1 MGEEGMITIVSS
13 TEGFFT
19 KGLQTKLKEIGI
31 SSRFA
36 QLSDKN
42 KEVEKVAPQTDIFVL
57 YMQDDMDPDY
67 WYSFSDI
74 LSIKSK
80 EIIVIGEQ
88 SEYDQLKKNINER
101 LIRKWFDRPLDM
113 NAFLN
118 YVRVYFDKGDETPE
132 KKTILIVDDD
142 MTYMRLIYDWLKDE
156 YNVGM
161 ANSGVQAISWLVKNR
176 ADLVL
181 MDYEMPVVS
190 GTQVFEMLK
199 TDAVTGNIP
208 VMFLT
213 GKNDMDVVMEVIDLK
228 PVDYMLKTIS
238 KQGLLGKIRGFFR
251 SREKVGG

>member
-1 MGEEGMITIVSS
+1 
-13 TEGFFT
+13 
-19 KGLQTKLKEIGI
+19 
-31 SSRFA
+31 
-36 QLSDKN
+36 
-42 KEVEKVAPQTDIFVL
+42 
-57 YMQDDMDPDY
+57 
-67 WYSFSDI
+67 
-74 LSIKSK
+74 
-80 EIIVIGEQ
+80 
-88 SEYDQLKKNINER
+88 
-101 LIRKWFDRPLDM
+101 M